1 MIRAETRIKIKGFLE
16 GFLEAQLQQH
26 KKQLTK
32 EPEEVIRLA
41 DAKKGK
47 LKPFHLAI
55 LPPEAIRIF
64 AFERSFST
72 SLGTTFEGCA
82 KLIALDNHKEA
93 ERSKELVGKVSTKCL
108 NELER
113 VRSVIDGGKS
123 IDFLQKIKAVI
134 AANDAEEVPIRTITD
149 LYLKTKSGK
158 EFYFEI
164 KSPKP
169 NKGQAIEVTDRLLR
183 TQALRRLGPPR
194 VNTYFAMAY
203 NPYGVRVNYKHS
215 FAVKHLDMKNQ
226 ILLQDEFW
234 DIVGGKGTFTELL
247 EIYREV
253 GKEKG
258 RQVMDQLAYDGK
270 TSRAQKRK

>member
-1 MIRAETRIKIKGFLE
+1 MIKAETRIKIKGFLE

-32 EPEEVIRLA
+32 EPEEVIKAA

-55 LPPEAIRIF
+55 LPPEAVRIF

-72 SLGTTFEGCA
+72 ALGTTFEACA
-82 KLIALDNHKEA
+82 TLIALDNHKEA
-93 ERSKELVGKVSTKCL
+93 QRSKKLAGKVSAKCL
-108 NELER
+108 TEIER
-113 VRSVIDGGKS
+113 VRSIIDSGRS
-123 IDFLQKIKAVI
+123 IDFFSKVKAVI
-134 AANDAEEVPIRTITD
+134 AANKAEQVEIRTITD
-149 LYLKTKSGK
+149 LYLKTKSGN

-183 TQALRRLGPPR
+183 TQALRKLGPPR

-203 NPYGVRVNYKHS
+203 NPYGSRANYKHS
-215 FAVKHLDMKNQ
+215 FAIKHLDMKNQ
-226 ILLQDEFW
+226 ILLEDEFW
-234 DIVGGKGTFTELL
+234 DIVGGKGTYAELL

-253 GKEKG
+253 GDEKG
-258 RQVMDQLAYDGK
+258 RQIMDRLAYEG
-270 TSRAQKRK
+270 

>member
-1 MIRAETRIKIKGFLE
+1 MIKAETRIKIKGFLE

-26 KKQLTK
+26 KKEVTK

-55 LPPEAIRIF
+55 LPPEAVRIF

-72 SLGTTFEGCA
+72 ALGTTFEACA
-82 KLIALDNHKEA
+82 KLIALDNYKEA
-93 ERSKELVGKVSTKCL
+93 ERSKELVGKVSAKCL
-108 NELER
+108 REIER
-113 VRSVIDGGKS
+113 VRSVIDSGRS
-123 IDFLQKIKAVI
+123 IDFPKTIASVI
-134 AANDAEEVPIRTITD
+134 AANDGKSTTPIRTITD
-149 LYLKTKSGK
+149 LYLKTKSGR

-194 VNTYFAMAY
+194 VNTFFAMAY
-203 NPYGVRVNYKHS
+203 NPYGSRSNYKHS

-226 ILLQDEFW
+226 ILLEDEFW
-234 DIVGGKGTFTELL
+234 DIVGGKGTFAELL
-247 EIYREV
+247 SIYREV
-253 GKEKG
+253 GEEKG
-258 RQVMDQLAYDGK
+258 RQVMDRLAYE
-270 TSRAQKRK
+270 S

>member
-16 GFLEAQLQQH
+16 GFLEAQLEQH
-26 KKQLTK
+26 KKKLTK

-72 SLGTTFEGCA
+72 SLGTTFETCA
-82 KLIALDNHKEA
+82 KLIAVDNHAEA
-93 ERSKELVGKVSTKCL
+93 ERSKELVGKVSAKCL
-108 NELER
+108 ATIER
-113 VRSVIDGGKS
+113 ARSMIDSGSS
-123 IDFLQKIKAVI
+123 IDFPKTI
-134 AANDAEEVPIRTITD
+134 AAVLAANTGKQNTQIRTITD

-169 NKGQAIEVTDRLLR
+169 NKGQAIEVTERLLK
-183 TQALRRLGPPR
+183 TQALRVLGPPR
-194 VNTYFAMAY
+194 INTYFAMAY
-203 NPYGVRVNYKHS
+203 NPYGSRANYKHS
-215 FAVKHLDMKNQ
+215 FAINHLDMKNQ
-226 ILLQDEFW
+226 ILLEDEFW
-234 DIVGGKGTFTELL
+234 DTVGGTGTFAELL
-247 EIYREV
+247 AIYREV

-258 RQVMDQLAYDGK
+258 RQVMDRLAYE
-270 TSRAQKRK
+270 S

>member
-1 MIRAETRIKIKGFLE
+1 MIRAETRVKIKGFLE

-26 KKQLTK
+26 KKELTT
-32 EPEEVIRLA
+32 EPEEVIKLA

-93 ERSKELVGKVSTKCL
+93 ERSKELTGEISVKCL
-108 NELER
+108 AEIER
-113 VRSVIDGGKS
+113 VRSIIDSGHS
-123 IDFLQKIKAVI
+123 IDFPKTIQAVI
-134 AANDAEEVPIRTITD
+134 TANKANADTPIRTITD

-183 TQALRRLGPPR
+183 TQALRRVGAPR
-194 VNTYFAMAY
+194 VSTDFALCY
-203 NPYGVRVNYKHS
+203 NPDGR
-215 FAVKHLDMKNQ
+215 
-226 ILLQDEFW
+226 
-234 DIVGGKGTFTELL
+234 
-247 EIYREV
+247 REQYQ
-253 GKEKG
+253 
-258 RQVMDQLAYDGK
+258 R
-270 TSRAQKRK
+270 

>member
-16 GFLEAQLQQH
+16 GFLEAQLEQH
-26 KKQLTK
+26 KKKLTK

-72 SLGTTFEGCA
+72 SLGTTFEACA

-93 ERSKELVGKVSTKCL
+93 ERSKELVGKVTAKCL
-108 NELER
+108 REIER
-113 VRSVIDGGKS
+113 VRSIIDSGRS
-123 IDFLQKIKAVI
+123 IDFPKTVRAVI
-134 AANDAEEVPIRTITD
+134 AANSGKLTIPIRTITD
-149 LYLKTKSGK
+149 LYLKTKSDK
-158 EFYFEI
+158 ECYFEI

-183 TQALRRLGPPR
+183 TQALRAAGPPR
-194 VNTYFAMAY
+194 INTYFAMAY
-203 NPYGVRVNYKHS
+203 NPYGSRANYKHS

-226 ILLQDEFW
+226 ILLEDEFW
-234 DIVGGKGTFTELL
+234 NIVGGKGTFADLL
-247 EIYREV
+247 SIYREV

-258 RQVMDQLAYDGK
+258 RQII
-270 TSRAQKRK
+270 KRLGYGF

>member
-1 MIRAETRIKIKGFLE
+1 MIRAETRVKIKGFLE

-26 KKQLTK
+26 KKELTT
-32 EPEEVIRLA
+32 EPEEVIKLA

-93 ERSKELVGKVSTKCL
+93 ERSKELTGEISVKCL
-108 NELER
+108 AEIER
-113 VRSVIDGGKS
+113 VRSIIDSGHS
-123 IDFLQKIKAVI
+123 IDFPKTIQAVI
-134 AANDAEEVPIRTITD
+134 TANKANADTPIRTITD

-203 NPYGVRVNYKHS
+203 NPYGSRENYKHS
-215 FAVKHLDMKNQ
+215 FAIKHLDMKNQ

-234 DIVGGKGTFTELL
+234 DIVGGKGTFDELL

-253 GKEKG
+253 GREKG
-258 RQVMDQLAYDGK
+258 RQVMDRLAYQ
-270 TSRAQKRK
+270 SE

>member
-1 MIRAETRIKIKGFLE
+1 MIRAETRVKIKGFLE
-16 GFLEAQLQQH
+16 GFLEAQLEQH
-26 KKQLTK
+26 KKTLTK
-32 EPEEVIRLA
+32 EPEEVIRAA

-55 LPPEAIRIF
+55 LPPEAVRIF

-93 ERSKELVGKVSTKCL
+93 ERSKELVGKVTAKCL
-108 NELER
+108 REIER
-113 VRSVIDGGKS
+113 VRSIIDSGRS
-123 IDFLQKIKAVI
+123 VDFPKTIATII
-134 AANDAEEVPIRTITD
+134 AANSGKANTPIRTITD

-158 EFYFEI
+158 EYYFEI

-183 TQALRRLGPPR
+183 TQALRRLGPPSI
-194 VNTYFAMAY
+194 NTYFAMAY
-203 NPYGVRVNYKHS
+203 NPYGTRANYKHS

-226 ILLQDEFW
+226 ILLEAEFW

-253 GKEKG
+253 GAEKG
-258 RQVMDQLAYDGK
+258 RQVMDRLAYQ
-270 TSRAQKRK
+270 ANP